1 MSDLA
6 QRIRE
11 ARAAKGLSVEDAER
25 TLKIRAKYLKAI
37 EAGDYAQLPDGP
49 ASRGFVKNY
58 ARLLGISA
66 DDALGAFE
74 AEVGVPIIQLQED
87 IPPPPERKRQESEY
101 TKVALPELRWKGKL
115 PDEDEI
121 ALDQLADA
129 DEVDARV
136 EMPMVGKLD
145 GTTGRAVVIRPSRSL
160 HAVGSSF
167 RLKRLSTHAD
177 SYDDF
182 DANMIS
188 GRAAVRRSINLP
200 INADVLQKYLPTIGV
215 GLAAIA
221 ALALVWLVL
230 LPLVQTGFAAI
241 TARIAQP
248 NTTSTSEQYF
258 QPTIL
263 VPIVTPQSEATE
275 PPKSDASRPTEEMIP
290 VSPLPGGGLSLALD
304 ARERAWVRVK
314 VDGNVV
320 FEGIPQIG
328 PNVPWTAKQSV
339 FIETGNAGAFD
350 VIVNGSRSGSAGAR
364 NETIQK
370 TFQTQ

>member
-1 MSDLA
+1 MSNLA

-11 ARAAKGLSVEDAER
+11 ARAAKGISVEDAER
-25 TLKIRAKYLKAI
+25 TLKIRAKFLKAI

-66 DDALGAFE
+66 EDALGAFE
-74 AEVGVPIIQLQED
+74 AEVGIPVIQLQED

-101 TKVALPELRWKGKL
+101 TKVALPELRWKGEL
-115 PDEDEI
+115 PGDSEI
-121 ALDQLADA
+121 ELDQLADV
-129 DEVDARV
+129 DEALAHD

-145 GTTGRAVVIRPSRSL
+145 GTTGRAVVIRASRGLRAS
-160 HAVGSSF
+160 GSSF

-200 INADVLQKYLPTIGV
+200 INADVIQKYLPTIGV

-230 LPLVQTGFAAI
+230 LPLVQTGASAI
-241 TARIAQP
+241 VSRFGSEGVA
-248 NTTSTSEQYF
+248 TSEQFF

-275 PPKSDASRPTEEMIP
+275 PPKSDASRPTEETIR

-370 TFQTQ
+370 TFQAQ